1 MSSII
6 KLRRGL
12 ASVVDSTVAYEGE
25 LMYATDTKQ
34 LRIGDGTTAGGKAI
48 ASIGDVQNIQSQL
61 QTQLQT
67 VIPQNGDRG
76 VVAGYERVGSETT
89 ISETSADSNE
99 VSANIT
105 VKNGSTGTSQTK
117 IVRTTAAVTITLES
131 GWHWQDNEAPTI
143 TAGGILICCW
153 CGSGGIA
160 QFIN

>member
-105 VKNGSTGTSQTK
+105 VKNGSTGTS
-117 IVRTTAAVTITLES
+117 
-131 GWHWQDNEAPTI
+131 
-143 TAGGILICCW
+143 
-153 CGSGGIA
+153 
-160 QFIN
+160 